1 MEKNRY
7 ICRIVFGGVPMGGRR
22 PKQIVRSTQMFKKT
36 LAAAAMTA
44 AFAGSAMAADVTMY
58 GIVDTGFFYGYEDA
72 QDFNG
77 NAIVDGESSLSMA
90 SGIGSSSRF
99 GLKGSEDLGNGLKVS
114 FVLENGFNT
123 DDGTLNRGGTLFDRE
138 ASLSLSGA
146 FGTLSFGRM
155 GGVASSA
162 GTYDLV
168 YAIADAF
175 DGGDNNVLGLA
186 ISDRYDNM
194 LTYQTP
200 EFAGLQ
206 ATVQYSFKQDSVSAD
221 AADHDNAEGSSDVN
235 RYASFA
241 LTGSYGPAQFVAAYE
256 LQDRAKLH
264 APGEKDDDDQHTFYL
279 GGNYDF
285 GVAKVFAMAQYFM
298 GARETSGFSL
308 DEAATV
314 FSAVNTDIKLGTMH
328 EGLDGY
334 GLHLGTIAPIG
345 GGDMTV
351 ALYYVDAES
360 EDITATK
367 SAQTYKGSV
376 DFTYY
381 GLDAKYEY
389 PLSPRTSVYM
399 GAGYAEAKASI
410 SKGNFD
416 DAKDKIAQA
425 YVGLTHTF

>member
-1 MEKNRY
+1 
-7 ICRIVFGGVPMGGRR
+7 
-22 PKQIVRSTQMFKKT
+22 MFKKT
-36 LAAAAMTA
+36 FAAAAMTA

-58 GIVDTGFFYGYEDA
+58 GIVDTGFFYGYEDS

-77 NAIVDGESSLSMA
+77 KAIKDGESSLSMG
-90 SGIGSSSRF
+90 SGIGTSSRF

-114 FVLENGFNT
+114 FVLENGFNS
-123 DDGTLNRGGTLFDRE
+123 DDGSLNRDGTLFDRE

-146 FGTLSFGRM
+146 FGTVSFGRM

-162 GTYDLV
+162 GTYDIV
-168 YAIADAF
+168 YSIADAF
-175 DGGDNNVLGLA
+175 DGGDNDVLGLA

-206 ATVQYSFKQDSVSAD
+206 GTVQYSFKQDSVSAD
-221 AADHDNAEGSSDVN
+221 ANDRDEAEGTSDVN

-241 LTGSYGPAQFVAAYE
+241 LTGTYGPAQFVAAYE

-264 APGEKDDDDQHTFYL
+264 QPGEKDHDDQHTFYL

-308 DEAATV
+308 DDSVEDFVAG
-314 FSAVNTDIKLGTMH
+314 NTGYTLSTTH
-328 EGLDGY
+328 EGLDGF
-334 GLHLGTIAPIG
+334 GLHLGTIVPIA
-345 GGDMTV
+345 GGDMTLG
-351 ALYYVDAES
+351 LYYADAES

-367 SAQTYKGSV
+367 EGQNYKGSV

-399 GAGYAEAKASI
+399 GAGYAESKASI